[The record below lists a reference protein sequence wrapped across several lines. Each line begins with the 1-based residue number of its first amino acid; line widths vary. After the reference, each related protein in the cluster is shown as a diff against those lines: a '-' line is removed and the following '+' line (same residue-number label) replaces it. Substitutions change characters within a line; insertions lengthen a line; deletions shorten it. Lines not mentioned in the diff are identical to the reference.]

1 MQVIIFQG
9 VNGVAVATPAAE
21 VVAKYGMQWVADK
34 TVPGSGTPYWVV
46 DAADLP
52 SASQEAWV
60 LDPSVPPTGVTP

>member
-9 VNGVAVATPAAE
+9 VEGVAVAALSAE
-21 VVAKYGMQWVADK
+21 VVAERGLQWVANK

-46 DAADLP
+46 DSSELP
-52 SASQEAWV
+52 NAPQEAWV